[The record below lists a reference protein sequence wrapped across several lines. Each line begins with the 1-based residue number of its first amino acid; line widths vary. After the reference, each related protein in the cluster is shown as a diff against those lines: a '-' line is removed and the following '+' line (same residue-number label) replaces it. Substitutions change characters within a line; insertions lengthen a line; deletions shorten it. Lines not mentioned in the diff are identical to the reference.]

1 MLSVDGGGGAIA
13 ADAALRRRRGE
24 MNWDAGMLMSACYCL
39 MWRVAAR
46 RGLASQDVGDGWPPR
61 GGEVLKWPATVA
73 SIQLSHLHLTV
84 HIQRVETTKP
94 LIISKNHQYKSCS
107 PVYQLQLLLKD
118 QDLILQES

>member
-1 MLSVDGGGGAIA
+1 MLDVNGGGGAIA

-61 GGEVLKWPATVA
+61 GGEVLKMVSHC
-73 SIQLSHLHLTV
+73 SIHSVMPSTSDSG
-84 HIQRVETTKP
+84 T
-94 LIISKNHQYKSCS
+94 
-107 PVYQLQLLLKD
+107 
-118 QDLILQES
+118 